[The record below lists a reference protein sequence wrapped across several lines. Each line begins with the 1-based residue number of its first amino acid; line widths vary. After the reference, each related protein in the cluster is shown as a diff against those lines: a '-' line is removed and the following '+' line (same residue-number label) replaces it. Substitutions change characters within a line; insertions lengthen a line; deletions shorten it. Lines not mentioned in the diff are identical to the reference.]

1 MFETSESDKMKIPN
15 LLANLPWNCLV
26 LCFELP
32 VAFVGYQVYISTFNS
47 ISIRQYID
55 QYDIEFLDGLLIVCT
70 MYFW

>member
-1 MFETSESDKMKIPN
+1 MCETSESDKMKIPN
-15 LLANLPWNCLV
+15 LLASHPRNCLV

-32 VAFVGYQVYISTFNS
+32 VAFVGYPIYISTFNS

-55 QYDIEFLDGLLIVCT
+55 KYDIEFLDGLLIVCT